1 MIVIVDDLFNECINE
16 VKVIFLFQS
25 YQIKYFNIYD
35 DLDLIKHLNI

>member
-1 MIVIVDDLFNECINE
+1 MILIVDYLFNEVING

-25 YQIKYFNIYD
+25 SQIKYFNIYD